1 MGRRQELP
9 RKPAPV
15 ATLPFRAFWTWLQ
28 AHPNCIVRAGTPN
41 AIIYDDDDL
50 HWHFVSEPPDTEV
63 VQVFRGKKLVAEMM
77 LAPAVI
83 AHVQVEPRDENEYGF
98 ALVTETGTEQTVA
111 YHFVLSHG
119 YAADEPVTP
128 GRTVH

>member
-1 MGRRQELP
+1 M
-9 RKPAPV
+9 
-15 ATLPFRAFWTWLQ
+15 
-28 AHPNCIVRAGTPN
+28 
-41 AIIYDDDDL
+41 
-50 HWHFVSEPPDTEV
+50 
-63 VQVFRGKKLVAEMM
+63 FRGKKLVAEMM